1 MSRKARQR
9 LREAARQQSM
19 FFAKKSNFLWIF
31 PLTVAVIAAPILLAW
46 YHLRPQKVDTIPI
59 MESSSFEQPKT
70 LNDLLTLSPA
80 ELAHCDIARLN
91 LLCAEG
97 LPGAE
102 NLKVDEPMQSWM
114 FSTEQSSLCS
124 DVITWGGFQADRWFC
139 REPSPA
145 SRKRSLRDKSTDG
158 MTRFTPVEIA

>member
-1 MSRKARQR
+1 MSKESRQR
-9 LREAARQQSM
+9 LREAAKQQEM
-19 FFAKKSNFLWIF
+19 CFVHRTNLLWLFSLIGAGII
-31 PLTVAVIAAPILLAW
+31 AVGIIVW
-46 YHLRPQKVDTIPI
+46 VCSRPKNPGTISKI
-59 MESSSFEQPKT
+59 ESSSFKQPKM

-145 SRKRSLRDKSTDG
+145 SRKRSLRDKST
-158 MTRFTPVEIA
+158 RCV